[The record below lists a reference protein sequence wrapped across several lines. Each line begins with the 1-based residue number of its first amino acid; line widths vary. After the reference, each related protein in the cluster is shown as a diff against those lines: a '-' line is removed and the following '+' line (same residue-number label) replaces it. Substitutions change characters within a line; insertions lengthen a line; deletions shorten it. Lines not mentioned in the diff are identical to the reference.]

1 MDHEDL
7 LETLPEEV
15 HLETPTRI
23 RAPSEPGGRNRAAL
37 DPLPLMGGAR
47 VQSEPCTYT
56 SPRHMPS
63 GFSPSTL
70 QGCGGGRRE
79 ALASKSSTPSHPL
92 VSNVLRRWGVSE
104 IAMESYGPPRMI
116 EEGERPGACPGNF
129 SRVRHTCSR
138 NASAHCVCGSGTLLC
153 RSCAVAALH
162 CAEVPHAI
170 VQVSE

>member
-15 HLETPTRI
+15 HLETPTRL

-56 SPRHMPS
+56 CRAVEADGAKHWQARVQLLHIRLYLM
-63 GFSPSTL
+63 
-70 QGCGGGRRE
+70 CCADGGV
-79 ALASKSSTPSHPL
+79 P
-92 VSNVLRRWGVSE
+92 E

-129 SRVRHTCSR
+129 SISHASGI

-153 RSCAVAALH
+153 RSCAVAALQAH
-162 CAEVPHAI
+162 ENWAV
-170 VQVSE
+170 VQRCPTQSCRCLSEDHP